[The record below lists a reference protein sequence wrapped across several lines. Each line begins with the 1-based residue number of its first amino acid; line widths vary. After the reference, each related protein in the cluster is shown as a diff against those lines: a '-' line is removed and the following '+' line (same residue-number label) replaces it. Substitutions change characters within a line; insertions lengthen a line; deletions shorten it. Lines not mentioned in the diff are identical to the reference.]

1 MNVLQR
7 PRDREFCGTMQDYV
21 IDTEVSITFAVEY
34 GGKRILDEDYVPD
47 ADYLVRIRKLGK
59 FCENALWSIWCAGEI
74 SWQNSSA
81 GVFSFF
87 IDGVLDVE
95 SFVMYSTLQTTKDAY
110 YPGWLSEVNQKVVHK
125 GCKEYL
131 SGYLMPNNNVRKATV
146 TGYDIN
152 GSDVTK
158 DLFKVPVTEGV
169 SYPVTIDVSLER
181 IMSLFPMIRLQRY
194 IVKSGDYSFLF
205 HVDSSVY
212 MDKWCFRFKNVYGMP
227 ETVTAMGGLS
237 INGGNESD
245 AAVLAGVERKFGLKV
260 TDEYTVNSGVVMLQS
275 DYKLW
280 HNLLNAQEADILVDG
295 EWLPIVISKQK
306 YEREFRRSAMS
317 VIEFSFRMADPD
329 QNNLI
334 HV

>member
-7 PRDREFCGTMQDYV
+7 PRDREFCGTMQDYI
-21 IDTEVSITFAVEY
+21 IDTDVSITFAVEY
-34 GGKRILDEDYVPD
+34 GGKRILEEDYVPD

-95 SFVMYSTLQTTKDAY
+95 SFVMYSTLQTTKNADS
-110 YPGWLSEVNQKVVHK
+110 PGWLSEVNQKVTHV

-131 SGYLMPNNNVRKATV
+131 SSIIVSDGHLRKVLV

-152 GSDVTK
+152 GNSETK
-158 DLFKVPVTEGV
+158 TMLSIPVNAGAL
-169 SYPVTIDVSLER
+169 YPITIDVSPDL
-181 IMSLFPMIRLQRY
+181 IASLFPAMRLQQY
-194 IVKSGDYSFLF
+194 VLKTGDYSFLF
-205 HVDSSVY
+205 HVDNSVY

-237 INGGNESD
+237 INGNNESD
-245 AAVLAGVERKFGLKV
+245 AAVLAGVERKFGLMV
-260 TDEYTVNSGVVMLQS
+260 TDEYTVNSGVIILQS